1 MLNLHKMLLHKLLR
15 DVLWP
20 SVWIATG
27 LLATVAF
34 FRDMEL
40 PGLQSL
46 GIAVAMITGTTTVV
60 LMLPRES
67 ITRALIWFGSV
78 LVSAFLIIYDVVDA
92 ILDPIVHADWPIAIF
107 AIAMVIGVAAVVL
120 VRVTDEL

>member
-1 MLNLHKMLLHKLLR
+1 MLNLHKMLVHNLLR

-20 SVWIATG
+20 AIWIAGG
-27 LLATVAF
+27 LLATVGF

-40 PGLQSL
+40 PGLLSV
-46 GIAVAMITGTTTVV
+46 GIAVAMITGTTIVV

-67 ITRALIWFGSV
+67 VVRALIWCGSV
-78 LVSAFLIIYDVVDA
+78 LVSAFLIIYDLLDA
-92 ILDPIVHADWPIAIF
+92 LLDPLIYADWPIAIF
-107 AIAMVIGVAAVVL
+107 AIAVVIGVAAVVL